1 MAQPCTWTR
10 VRHGVATGAFE
21 ARLAEIRCPRAAP
34 WPRPRAASF
43 ILSQGVYSGR
53 GSSRAY
59 STASSLSPPK
69 KSKRPGRFLAIGLVF
84 GGILYYYTNSP
95 ASSKQT
101 TLNSKT
107 FVPYQITSREALSP
121 SSFVITITPRNP
133 DPNPPYLL
141 PSSSG
146 WRHPLWSVE
155 FKQPEV
161 QISRHY
167 TPLPPSQ
174 ISEEDRSGVLRFY
187 IRAVGDGEM
196 SNYLCRLRVGQD
208 VWLRGPHVGF
218 DLVNRLGASK
228 GIVFLAGGT
237 GIVPGMQAAQV
248 ALDGYQDTSV
258 SLLWAVRSRREVQGT
273 KPTSSAGPCWWE
285 FWKKGGEPTE
295 LGVNI
300 RDPGPV
306 ARQLAEMKAKYGSRI
321 DVQVVVD
328 EEGSSFSLENIR
340 KALVRTTEGHQPSAS
355 VTGAR
360 CFLHNQKLHEE
371 ASEFES
377 DSPPCSC
384 APTEG
389 ALPGKNL
396 FIVSG
401 PDGFVSHY
409 AGPKVWQGGK
419 HTQGPLGGVA
429 GQIQSLEPRLAS
441 EWLVLKL

>member
-1 MAQPCTWTR
+1 MVKSCVLAR
-10 VRHGVATGAFE
+10 VRNGVAARAFE
-21 ARLAEIRCPRAAP
+21 TRLTEIRCPRTTS
-34 WPRPRAASF
+34 WPIRRTASPS
-43 ILSQGVYSGR
+43 LSQSVRSSGGNPRLYSTTPSSIPRKKPRRSGR
-53 GSSRAY
+53 I
-59 STASSLSPPK
+59 
-69 KSKRPGRFLAIGLVF
+69 LAIGLVF
-84 GGILYYYTNSP
+84 GGILYYYTTSP
-95 ASSKQT
+95 SSSKQT

-107 FVPYQITSREALSP
+107 FVPYQITSREALSS
-121 SSFVITITPRNP
+121 SSFVISITPQNP

-167 TPLPPSQ
+167 TPLPPSPN
-174 ISEEDRSGVLRFY
+174 SEEDKNGVLRFY

-196 SNYLCRLRVGQD
+196 SNYLSRLRVGQD

-228 GIVFLAGGT
+228 SIVFLAGGT

-258 SLLWAVRSRREVQGT
+258 SLLWAVRKRQEVQAAA
-273 KPTSSAGPCWWE
+273 PSSTGPCWWE
-285 FWKKGGEPTE
+285 FWKSGREPTE
-295 LGVNI
+295 LGVDV

-306 ARQLAEMKAKYGSRI
+306 ARQLAEMKARYGSRI

-328 EEGSSFSLENIR
+328 EEGSSFNLEHIR
-340 KALVRTTEGHQPSAS
+340 KALLQTTEGYQPSAS
-355 VTGAR
+355 VTGPR
-360 CFLHNQKLHEE
+360 CFLHSQKLHEE

-377 DSPPCSC
+377 DSPRCSC

-409 AGPKVWQGGK
+409 AGSKVWQGGK
-419 HTQGPLGGVA
+419 HTQGPLGGIA
-429 GQIQSLEPRLAS
+429 AQIQSLEPRLAS

>member
-59 STASSLSPPK
+59 STASSPSPPK

-248 ALDGYQDTSV
+248 ALDGYQDTS
-258 SLLWAVRSRREVQGT
+258 
-273 KPTSSAGPCWWE
+273 
-285 FWKKGGEPTE
+285 